1 MQMSPAACAQDS
13 RLAHPFLDKI
23 LFYFK
28 MEQPAEI
35 KIILQN
41 CLTEIFYFTPKL
53 SYFNM
58 KP

>member
-1 MQMSPAACAQDS
+1 MSPAACAQDS